1 MLIAQLLESIW
12 AFVEGLV
19 KGLRGDYDEP
29 EEQEEDV

>member
-12 AFVEGLV
+12 VFVEGLV

-29 EEQEEDV
+29 EEQEENV